1 MTHIFNLVDNDNVSE
16 KISLDELYEK
26 KHQSD
31 LVTLNIFNRILT
43 RIHTRIKSTSRTDKN
58 CQFTTF
64 IVPEVMIGIPT
75 SQYNCGECT
84 AYLMEKLKENGFL
97 VKYTHPNLLFISW
110 AHWIP
115 DYVRTEIKKKTGT
128 MVDGHGNI
136 NNKNKN
142 NNYEEDD
149 DPNMSIFNSVK
160 LNSKKKEKEKEK
172 EKDFKSINS
181 YVPSG
186 NLVYNE
192 DLLNKLNRKMN

>member
-1 MTHIFNLVDNDNVSE
+1 MTHIFNLADDDDVSE

-31 LVTLNIFNRILT
+31 LVTVNIFNKILT
-43 RIHTRIKSTSRTDKN
+43 RIHTRIKLTSRTSKN
-58 CQFTTF
+58 SQFTTF

-84 AYLMEKLKENGFL
+84 AYLMEKLKDNGFL

-142 NNYEEDD
+142 NQSEEDD
-149 DPNMSIFNSVK
+149 DPTMSIFNSVK
-160 LNSKKKEKEKEK
+160 LNNKKKEREK

-192 DLLNKLNRKMN
+192 DLLNKLNKKMN

>member
-1 MTHIFNLVDNDNVSE
+1 
-16 KISLDELYEK
+16 
-26 KHQSD
+26 
-31 LVTLNIFNRILT
+31 
-43 RIHTRIKSTSRTDKN
+43 
-58 CQFTTF
+58 
-64 IVPEVMIGIPT
+64 MIGIPT

-142 NNYEEDD
+142 NNYEEEDD

-160 LNSKKKEKEKEK
+160 LNSKKKEKEK

-192 DLLNKLNRKMN
+192 DLLNKLNKKMN